1 MVRLYMAKYFLAL
14 LLAAVP
20 PGFGQQLAHR
30 FLVPIVAQEQPGAYG
45 SIWTSTLRVYNA
57 GPENVVL
64 YPAPTC
70 ESGLCS
76 DLTPVDNGYER
87 SFALS
92 KFPPDAP
99 PGRVLY
105 VYEGPATL
113 FFHLRVRDMSRA
125 AQSMGVQIPVIP
137 EADLFRDEIAL
148 LGVPGDARFRHTL
161 RIYDINNQP
170 SSFRIRVFS
179 DLQLIHEE
187 TITLFM
193 NLVDPGVQPRE
204 EVIGPSAAQLDF
216 RDRIPDGEHLYYL
229 TIEPLQESL
238 FWAFLSI
245 TNNETQEV
253 TLVLP
258 NSSRN
263 GS

>member
-1 MVRLYMAKYFLAL
+1 MTKYLLAL
-14 LLAAVP
+14 LLAAAS
-20 PGFGQQLAHR
+20 PGSAQESVER

-57 GPENVVL
+57 GHESVVL

-76 DLTPVDNGYER
+76 DLTPADAGYER
-87 SFALS
+87 SFALY

-137 EADLFRDEIAL
+137 EADLFRDEVAL

-179 DLQLIHEE
+179 GLQRIHIHEE

-216 RDRIPDGEHLYYL
+216 RDRIPDGDHLYYL